1 MREFKKLVA
10 GTPYTDEKGSM
21 TIPPKMT
28 AEMSIKNNRDWV
40 EISIQETVRNQE
52 TQR

>member
-1 MREFKKLVA
+1 MRKFGKLVA
-10 GTPYTDEKGSM
+10 GVPYTDEKGSM

-28 AEMSIKNNRDWV
+28 AEMSIKNNKDWI
-40 EISIQETVRNQE
+40 EISIQKTTRNQE